1 MKRNSFTVEVRGF
14 NQVIQALQDAADAP
28 SSERVEIALAEVG
41 AQIIDTAKSLV
52 PVLSGDLRDNLHVG
66 GFTHLT
72 PGYRPIGPYNA
83 YKRLPH
89 PAGKPRAVILGSKL
103 PYAHLVE
110 SGGKH
115 NAAHPFL
122 RPAIDQHRKDI
133 AKAVDLAID
142 KAIDK

>member
-1 MKRNSFTVEVRGF
+1 MKKDRFSVEVKGF
-14 NQVIQALQDAADAP
+14 DAVMQAINDAADAP
-28 SSERVEIALAEVG
+28 KGEVVEIALATVG
-41 AQIIDTAKSLV
+41 AQIIETAKSLV
-52 PVLSGDLRDNLHVG
+52 PVDSGDLRDNLHVG

-110 SGGKH
+110 SGGKR
-115 NAAHPFL
+115 NAAKPFL
-122 RPAIDQHRKDI
+122 RPAIDQHRQDI
-133 AKAVDLAID
+133 ARAVDAAID
-142 KAIDK
+142 KVIDK